1 MEVNPR
7 HRPRLSSTEKAKE
20 IGYLLDT
27 EDDAQRLTWQQ
38 LALEV
43 GIHPSEKTV
52 QNTMNKKGFVSAIAK
67 RRDGIPPAL
76 VENRVEQARGQLR
89 SHPSWEDWKN
99 VLFSDEVHFG
109 WSDEGRIYIKR
120 RIGAWSNPRHIQHP
134 REPRDKDR
142 KRFHC

>member
-7 HRPRLSSTEKAKE
+7 DRPRLISTGKAKE
-20 IGYLLDT
+20 TGYLLDT

-43 GIHPSEKTV
+43 GIQASEKTV
-52 QNTMNKKGFVSAIAK
+52 QNTMNKDGFVSAIAK

-76 VENRVEQARGQLR
+76 VEKRGERASGQLR
-89 SHPSWEDWKN
+89 SHPSGEDWKN

-109 WSDEGRIYIKR
+109 WSDDGRIYIKR
-120 RIGAWSNPRHIQHP
+120 RIGA
-134 REPRDKDR
+134 
-142 KRFHC
+142 